1 MELQVSEIKTLTPVA
16 ITNYEELEKQ
26 LVEKVDTYKNLVYSE
41 ENIKQAK
48 TDRASLNKLSK
59 AIGDERKRIKNLLL
73 EPFTDFET
81 KCKKLETIIDEASKN
96 IDIQIKAFEEKEDT
110 AKMQEIVA
118 YFVTVVG
125 EYSKLL
131 DFDVIF
137 NERWLNK
144 TYGMDKIKQDI
155 DHVIAK
161 AKTDIECIDGQIEDT
176 EIRKQVKDYYFKN
189 IANPTVLS
197 LSLQEANRIKETNKK
212 INELESNADKKNVNT
227 EVQEEKKYLVI
238 LNFRTYIETKEQ
250 LDCLKKCLVEN
261 KIKFERMGE

>member
-1 MELQVSEIKTLTPVA
+1 MELKISEIQALPSID
-16 ITNYEELEKQ
+16 ITNYDELEGW
-26 LVEKVDTYKNLVYSE
+26 LTEKADTYKNLVYSE
-41 ENIKQAK
+41 ENMKQAK
-48 TDRASLNKLSK
+48 NDRATLNKVQK
-59 AIGDERKRIKNLLL
+59 ALGDGRKRIKALLL
-73 EPFTDFET
+73 EPFSSFET
-81 KCKKLETIIDEASKN
+81 KCKKLEAIVEEASKN
-96 IDIQIKAFEEKEDT
+96 IDTQIKAFEEKEDN

-161 AKTDIECIDGQIEDT
+161 AKTDIECINGQIEDT

-197 LSLQEANRIKETNKK
+197 LSLQEANRIRETNKK
-212 INELESNADKKNVNT
+212 INELESNTDKKNVNT

-261 KIKFERMGE
+261 KIKFERTGE

>member
-16 ITNYEELEKQ
+16 ITNYEEIEKQ

-110 AKMQEIVA
+110 AKMQEIVS

-125 EYSKLL
+125 EFSELL
-131 DFDVIF
+131 DFDIIF

-155 DHVIAK
+155 DHIVAK
-161 AKTDIECIDGQIEDT
+161 AKSDIECIDGQIEDT

-197 LSLQEANRIKETNKK
+197 LSLQEANRK

-227 EVQEEKKYLVI
+227 KVQEEKKYLVI
-238 LNFRTYIETKEQ
+238 LNFKTYIETKEQ
-250 LDCLKKCLVEN
+250 LDRLKKCLVEN

>member
-26 LVEKVDTYKNLVYSE
+26 LVEKVDTYKNLAYSE

-73 EPFTDFET
+73 EPFADFET

-96 IDIQIKAFEEKEDT
+96 IDIQIKAFEEKEDN
-110 AKMQEIVA
+110 AKMQEIVS

-125 EYSKLL
+125 EFSELL
-131 DFDVIF
+131 DFDIIF

-155 DHVIAK
+155 DHIVAK
-161 AKTDIECIDGQIEDT
+161 AKSDIECIDGQIVDET
-176 EIRKQVKDYYFKN
+176 LRKQVKAFYFKN
-189 IANPTVLS
+189 INDPTVLS
-197 LSLQEANRIKETNKK
+197 LSLQEGKK
-212 INELESNADKKNVNT
+212 INETNQKITDMENKKT
-227 EVQEEKKYLVI
+227 ETASTKTETEEEKKYLVI
-238 LNFRTYIETKEQ
+238 ADFRAYIETVEQ

-261 KIKFERMGE
+261 KIKFKRI

>member
-1 MELQVSEIKTLTPVA
+1 MELQVSEIKTLTPVV

-59 AIGDERKRIKNLLL
+59 AIADERKRIKNLLL

-96 IDIQIKAFEEKEDT
+96 IDVQIKAFEEKEDT

-161 AKTDIECIDGQIEDT
+161 AKTDIECIDVQIEDT

-238 LNFRTYIETKEQ
+238 LNFKTYIETKEQ
-250 LDCLKKCLVEN
+250 LDCLKRCLVEN